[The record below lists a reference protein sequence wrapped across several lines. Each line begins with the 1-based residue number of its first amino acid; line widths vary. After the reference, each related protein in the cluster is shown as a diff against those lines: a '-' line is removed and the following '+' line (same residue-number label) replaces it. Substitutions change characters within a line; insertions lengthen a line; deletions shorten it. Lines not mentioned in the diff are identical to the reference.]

1 MQKKSGFTLV
11 EIMIVVAIIGLLATL
26 AIPSLLKAR
35 SVSRANACINNLRM
49 IDHAKQQ
56 AATAL
61 NWPETQAIAAGS
73 GEEVQVLSYV
83 RGATTGS
90 GTNVAIVANWLTST
104 CPGGGDYTV
113 QALATAP
120 TCSLAATVDP
130 AHIYTGA
137 GN

>member
-35 SVSRANACINNLRM
+35 NVSRANTCINNLRM

-56 AATAL
+56 AATQL
-61 NWPETQAIAAGS
+61 NWPETQGIADGS
-73 GEEVQVLSYV
+73 DQETAVLSYV
-83 RGATTGS
+83 RGATTGT
-90 GTNVAIVANWLTST
+90 GTNLTVTTDWKTST
-104 CPGGGDYTV
+104 CPGGGTYTI
-113 QALATAP
+113 QDMPTAP
-120 TCSLAATVDP
+120 TCSLTDTVDP
-130 AHIYTGA
+130 AHVYTA